1 MQIAIEN
8 LPIVFL
14 CIIGIGVAIIVISV
28 VRLAGSNDQAQD
40 YYITNNTAPSSDDS
54 THLEELFS
62 YFLEEEE
69 KKNDAFRQLMLEQSK
84 TEHSNEKK
92 ADSLAKNNQTKKQM
106 DQDTFNE
113 IIRRYEQGED
123 PQTIARSL
131 RKGIGEVKLILSLYT
146 MR

>member
-14 CIIGIGVAIIVISV
+14 SIIGVGVAIIVISV
-28 VRLAGSNDQAQD
+28 VRLASSSEQTQD
-40 YYITNNTAPSSDDS
+40 YYVANQTASSDDS
-54 THLEELFS
+54 AHLEELFS

-69 KKNDAFRQLMLEQSK
+69 KKNEAFRQLMLEQSK
-84 TEHSNEKK
+84 TTHVVERKVS
-92 ADSLAKNNQTKKQM
+92 SLGKNSEAKKQM
-106 DQDTFNE
+106 DQNTFNE

-123 PQTIARSL
+123 PQEIAKSL